1 VPEGELVEGG
11 LPPVV
16 RDSVARAAS
25 PPAVRVALRR
35 LAGVHPGLLERLE
48 GDDDLRRAVVAVT
61 AASRS
66 LTRLLVAD
74 PGALD
79 VLVDLDR
86 RPPAA
91 IGDADSL
98 LQWKRREYLRITARD
113 LSGLDDLPTT
123 TAQLSRLACDVLD
136 HAIDLTEATDLSV
149 IGMGKLGGDELN
161 YASDIDLMFV
171 GDGDPDELERHAREV
186 IDLTGHAFRVDT
198 TLRPEG
204 RSGPLVRSLESYEA
218 YWDRWAEPWEFQA
231 LLKARPVAG
240 DRPLGARFADT
251 AQRWLWNRPFRAD
264 DLRSLRAMK
273 ERTEGEVARRGLTDR
288 DVKLGRG
295 GLRDI
300 EFAVQLL
307 QLVHGQVDADLRSP
321 NTLEALG
328 ELAGADY
335 VDPSD
340 ARELHDAY
348 CFLRDVE
355 HRLQLVDEQQVHTVP
370 DDPVERD
377 HLARVLGFRDIPRER
392 AVQGFEH
399 RLLEEQLTVRL
410 IHERIYFRPLLEA
423 FAGSEG
429 ALTPE
434 AAATRSAAF
443 GFTDARRTQDAVRE
457 LTRGLNRSS
466 RLMQQLLPLMLDW
479 LSQSPD
485 PDLGLLMLRNVL
497 TGPQRTTQ
505 LIEAF
510 RESTEVARRL
520 CQILGTSRLLG
531 DILIHHPDT
540 VPRLADPDRLQTS
553 PRTELVA
560 AARTAVEGRTART
573 DRQEALLRW
582 QQRNLVGIAARDL
595 FDLTDVQGVGADLTS
610 LAESTLQVALE
621 CVYPALP
628 MCVVALGRFG
638 GAELSYASD
647 VDVVFVYE
655 GGVPSAA
662 AEAERVSRDLLRFVN
677 GDTPAERIYEIDA
690 SLRPE
695 GKQGPLARSLG
706 GFASYFGRWAEVWER
721 QAFVRARVAAG
732 DPALGE
738 RLIASLAPSIWERG
752 LSSDEVRE
760 IRRLKARVESE
771 RIPVGEDP
779 EFHLKLGRGSL
790 SDIEWTAQ
798 LLQLQHGVHATGTI
812 DALAR
817 LSGAGILDPDDRD
830 LLTEAYTY
838 LERTRNRLYLV
849 QSAPGDS
856 LPSQPEQLTRL
867 ARSLDTT
874 PAELREQYRRVT
886 RRARAVFE
894 RLFYGRE

>member
-1 VPEGELVEGG
+1 
-11 LPPVV
+11 
-16 RDSVARAAS
+16 
-25 PPAVRVALRR
+25 
-35 LAGVHPGLLERLE
+35 
-48 GDDDLRRAVVAVT
+48 
-61 AASRS
+61 
-66 LTRLLVAD
+66 
-74 PGALD
+74 
-79 VLVDLDR
+79 
-86 RPPAA
+86 
-91 IGDADSL
+91 
-98 LQWKRREYLRITARD
+98 
-113 LSGLDDLPTT
+113 
-123 TAQLSRLACDVLD
+123 
-136 HAIDLTEATDLSV
+136 
-149 IGMGKLGGDELN
+149 
-161 YASDIDLMFV
+161 
-171 GDGDPDELERHAREV
+171 
-186 IDLTGHAFRVDT
+186 
-198 TLRPEG
+198 
-204 RSGPLVRSLESYEA
+204 
-218 YWDRWAEPWEFQA
+218 
-231 LLKARPVAG
+231 
-240 DRPLGARFADT
+240 
-251 AQRWLWNRPFRAD
+251 
-264 DLRSLRAMK
+264 
-273 ERTEGEVARRGLTDR
+273 
-288 DVKLGRG
+288 
-295 GLRDI
+295 
-300 EFAVQLL
+300 
-307 QLVHGQVDADLRSP
+307 
-321 NTLEALG
+321 
-328 ELAGADY
+328 
-335 VDPSD
+335 
-340 ARELHDAY
+340 
-348 CFLRDVE
+348 
-355 HRLQLVDEQQVHTVP
+355 
-370 DDPVERD
+370 
-377 HLARVLGFRDIPRER
+377 
-392 AVQGFEH
+392 
-399 RLLEEQLTVRL
+399 
-410 IHERIYFRPLLEA
+410 
-423 FAGSEG
+423 
-429 ALTPE
+429 
-434 AAATRSAAF
+434 
-443 GFTDARRTQDAVRE
+443 
-457 LTRGLNRSS
+457 
-466 RLMQQLLPLMLDW
+466 MLDW

-560 AARTAVEGRTART
+560 AARTAVEWRTART

>member
-1 VPEGELVEGG
+1 
-11 LPPVV
+11 
-16 RDSVARAAS
+16 
-25 PPAVRVALRR
+25 VALGR
-35 LAGVHPGLLERLE
+35 LTGAHPGLVERLA
-48 GDDDLRRAVVAVT
+48 DDDEFGRVLVAVI
-61 AASRS
+61 AASRA
-66 LTRLLVAD
+66 LTRMLVAD

-79 VLVDLDR
+79 VLVDLGR
-86 RPPAA
+86 RPRGTV
-91 IGDADSL
+91 GDTESL
-98 LQWKRREYLRITARD
+98 VQWKRRESLRITARD
-113 LSGLDDLPTT
+113 LIDLDDLPTT
-123 TAQLSRLACDVLD
+123 TALLSRLAREVLD
-136 HAIDLTEATDLSV
+136 HALALTGADGLAV

-161 YASDIDLMFV
+161 YASDIDVMFV
-171 GDGDPDELERHAREV
+171 GDGDPDTLERHAREV
-186 IDLTGHAFRVDT
+186 IDLTGRAFRVDT
-198 TLRPEG
+198 NLRPEG
-204 RSGPLVRSLESYEA
+204 RAGPLVRSLESYEA

-240 DRPLGARFADT
+240 DGPLGARFADT

-273 ERTEGEVARRGLTDR
+273 ERAESEVARRGLTDR

-307 QLVHGQVDADLRSP
+307 QLVHGQVDADLRSA
-321 NTLEALG
+321 NTLDALG

-370 DDPVERD
+370 DDAVARE
-377 HLARVLGFRDIPRER
+377 HLARVLGFRDVPRER
-392 AVQGFEH
+392 AVDAFEH

-434 AAATRSAAF
+434 AAATRLAAF

-485 PDLGLLMLRNVL
+485 PDLGLLLLRNVL

-520 CQILGTSRLLG
+520 CQLLGTSRLLG

-553 PRTELVA
+553 PRPELVA
-560 AARTAVEGRTART
+560 AARTAVEWRTART

-582 QQRNLVGIAARDL
+582 QQRNLLGIAARDL

-610 LAESTLQVALE
+610 LAESTLEVALE

-628 MCVVALGRFG
+628 ICVVALGRFG

-647 VDVVFVYE
+647 LDVVFVYE

-662 AEAERVSRDLLRFVN
+662 GEAERVARDLLRFVN
-677 GDTPAERIYEIDA
+677 GDTPSERIYEIDA

-695 GKQGPLARSLG
+695 GKQGPLARSLD
-706 GFASYFGRWAEVWER
+706 GFTSYFGRWAEVWER

-732 DPALGE
+732 DPALGA
-738 RLIASLAPSIWERG
+738 RLITSLAPSIWERG
-752 LSSDEVRE
+752 LSTDEVRE

-817 LSGAGILDPDDRD
+817 LSAAGILDPDDRD
-830 LLTEAYTY
+830 LLTAAYTF

-856 LPSQPEQLTRL
+856 LPSQPEQLLRL

-874 PAELREQYRRVT
+874 PTELREQYRRVT